1 MTFKF
6 ERLEVWELSLKYI
19 DTIYRLADDLPSSEK
34 YNLMSQVRRA
44 ATFVSLNIAE
54 GSTGQSDAEQHR
66 FLGLSL
72 RSLIETV
79 ACLRRTH

>member
-34 YNLMSQVRRA
+34 YIYSMGDTARFEVEVAGKGKLVLAYKFTHGGAKGFDRGSA
-44 ATFVSLNIAE
+44 ASLDD
-54 GSTGQSDAEQHR
+54 S
-66 FLGLSL
+66 F
-72 RSLIETV
+72 
-79 ACLRRTH
+79 